1 MKTKIL
7 GTFALGA
14 IGLASHSASASDGTI
29 NFSGSITSQ
38 TCSINGVA
46 ADGNRNISVALP
58 KTPQSS
64 LTALNSVAGETPFSI
79 ALTGCTPAS
88 GTVATRFEPGSN
100 VDAATGELIT
110 SGVGGTSSLHIQ
122 LLNETRGVINIG
134 APDVSQN
141 STAKTIPAGGAV
153 TLNYFARYKR
163 ASTLPALGTG
173 VIASN
178 VTYSL
183 VYN

>member
-1 MKTKIL
+1 MKNKIL
-7 GTFALGA
+7 STFAFSA
-14 IGLASHSASASDGTI
+14 IALASQSAFASDGTI
-29 NFSGSITSQ
+29 NFAGSITSQ
-38 TCSINGVA
+38 TCTINGA
-46 ADGNRNISVALP
+46 AANGANNISVALP

-79 ALTGCTPAS
+79 VLTGCTPAS
-88 GTVATRFEPGSN
+88 GTVATRFESGGN
-100 VDAATGELIT
+100 VDAATGELLT
-110 SGVGGTSSLHIQ
+110 SGTGGTSSLHIQ
-122 LLNETRGVINIG
+122 LLNEARGVINVG

-141 STAKTIPAGGAV
+141 SPSKTIPAGGAV

-163 ASTLPALGTG
+163 ATLLPALATG
-173 VIASN
+173 LIATN

>member
-1 MKTKIL
+1 MKNKIL
-7 GTFALGA
+7 STFALSA
-14 IGLASHSASASDGTI
+14 IALASQSAFASDGTI
-29 NFSGSITSQ
+29 TFSGSITSQ

-46 ADGNRNISVALP
+46 ANGAVDITVTLP

-64 LTALNSVAGETPFSI
+64 LAVLNSVAGETPFSI

-88 GTVATRFEPGSN
+88 GTVATRFESGAT
-100 VDAATGELIT
+100 VDSSTGELLT
-110 SGVGGTSSLHIQ
+110 SGVGGTTSLHVQ
-122 LLNETRGVINIG
+122 LLNETRGVINVG

-163 ASTLPALGTG
+163 AAATPDLGTG
-173 VIASN
+173 AIASS

>member
-1 MKTKIL
+1 MNNKL
-7 GTFALGA
+7 LSTFALTA
-14 IGLASHSASASDGTI
+14 IALASQSAFASDGTI

-38 TCSINGVA
+38 TCSINGAA

-64 LTALNSVAGETPFSI
+64 LAVLNSVAGETPFSI

-88 GTVATRFEPGSN
+88 GTVATRFESGAT
-100 VDAATGELIT
+100 VDATTGELLT
-110 SGVGGTSSLHIQ
+110 SGVGGTSSLHVQ

-163 ASTLPALGTG
+163 ASALPALGTG
-173 VIASN
+173 VIATS

-183 VYN
+183 IYN